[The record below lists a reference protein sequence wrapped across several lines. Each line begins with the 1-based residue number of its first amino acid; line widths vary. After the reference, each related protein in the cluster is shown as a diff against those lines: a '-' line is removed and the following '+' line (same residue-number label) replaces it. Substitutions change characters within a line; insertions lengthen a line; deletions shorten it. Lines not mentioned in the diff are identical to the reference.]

1 MLSRNCKD
9 SISLGWVCRLE
20 ELASVA
26 VRLSEKGIEF
36 VGQFWCACAGRF
48 SEHKSVYHCQSKEA
62 HKAGTGLWVV
72 RFRQYRLCLDARR
85 SNHAPRHYLGCM
97 ELSRD

>member
-36 VGQFWCACAGRF
+36 VGQFWCVRAGRF
-48 SEHKSVYHCQSKEA
+48 SEHKKAFIITNRKKYIRPERAYGLCGSGNTDSVSMRV
-62 HKAGTGLWVV
+62 GLITRRVTTS
-72 RFRQYRLCLDARR
+72 DAWR
-85 SNHAPRHYLGCM
+85 
-97 ELSRD
+97 